1 MGRVVQK
8 QTTAGATWLWDIK
21 SFADLAHA
29 CFAAMGE
36 PARVEYFDTPE
47 HIRRHYQYHTQAA
60 MDRLRQAGYD
70 RPATSLEDGV
80 RRYIQDYLATNDP
93 YR

>member
-1 MGRVVQK
+1 MGRE
-8 QTTAGATWLWDIK
+8 TRIA
-21 SFADLAHA
+21 
-29 CFAAMGE
+29 
-36 PARVEYFDTPE
+36 YFDTPA

-60 MDRLRQAGYD
+60 MKRLRQAGYGA
-70 RPATSLEDGV
+70 PPTALEDGV